1 MQQVNYT
8 LIKYKSDFFSK
19 QDDTVQTKLKDLETK
34 IDQSSDSLSKI
45 KAYSDLIEYYNRL
58 ESPENSARVVFDKA
72 GLINNPNSWELC
84 GDNFIALLLERKADS
99 NLVSDIGRYAISSY
113 ENSVELDSNK
123 QSSKIKLAQCYMEL
137 ANEPMKGVQ
146 LLLGVTR
153 SDSNNVE
160 AQFLLAKFG
169 LVSGQIE
176 KVLIRL
182 GKVLSLQPQNI
193 EARLMRVDAYM
204 QSGNKVEAI
213 KDLKYLKA
221 LKTVPS
227 EMRNQLEVAIKDIE
241 SKK

>member
-1 MQQVNYT
+1 M
-8 LIKYKSDFFSK
+8 
-19 QDDTVQTKLKDLETK
+19 
-34 IDQSSDSLSKI
+34 
-45 KAYSDLIEYYNRL
+45 
-58 ESPENSARVVFDKA
+58 
-72 GLINNPNSWELC
+72 INNPNSWELC
-84 GDNFIALLLERKADS
+84 GDNFIALVLEGKADS

-176 KVLIRL
+176 KVLVRL

-221 LKTVPS
+221 LKIVPS
-227 EMRNQLEVAIKDIE
+227 DMRNQLEVAIKDIE